1 MGYLKNALIALV
13 NNRPRDWDVYLA
25 AVLFAY
31 RSAPHSET
39 GESPFFLNTG
49 RDPDVPEAV
58 TLNVPST
65 TDVNHTL
72 WYDQLC
78 AARNT
83 LQEKIQAQQE
93 RVQLTIDAQESMAYQ
108 TDQLV
113 LVKRTPAELQQA
125 HSKLTDKYDHPA
137 RIKQVL
143 PTGVAFEVQFL
154 ESGNTAVVNRRRLR
168 PFYCMEDDEDEAL
181 APAHTPTLPLA
192 KV

>member
-1 MGYLKNALIALV
+1 M
-13 NNRPRDWDVYLA
+13 
-25 AVLFAY
+25 
-31 RSAPHSET
+31 
-39 GESPFFLNTG
+39 
-49 RDPDVPEAV
+49 
-58 TLNVPST
+58 
-65 TDVNHTL
+65 
-72 WYDQLC
+72 
-78 AARNT
+78 
-83 LQEKIQAQQE
+83 
-93 RVQLTIDAQESMAYQ
+93 QLTIDAQESMAYQ

-154 ESGNTAVVNRRRLR
+154 KSGNTAVVNRRRLR